1 MYVIYVK
8 FVNFGWIPLENIP
21 LIMNNLYFTDYFNMK
36 GKR

>member
-8 FVNFGWIPLENIP
+8 MTNFGWIPLEIRM

-36 GKR
+36 RKR